1 MCGKSAYDWNT
12 MLTFRSVAG
21 RRVTSRPPIR
31 TSPSLASSSPA
42 MRRRV
47 VVLPQPEGPSS
58 VTSVARS
65 MVNDTLFT
73 ATTSP

>member
-1 MCGKSAYDWNT
+1 

-42 MRRRV
+42 MRRSV
-47 VVLPQPEGPSS
+47 VVLPQPEGPSR

-65 MVNDTLFT
+65 IVNDTWFT

>member
-1 MCGKSAYDWNT
+1 

-21 RRVTSRPPIR
+21 RRVTSRPPMR

-47 VVLPQPEGPSS
+47 VVFPQPDGPSR
-58 VTSVARS
+58 VTSVPCS
-65 MVNDTLFT
+65 IVNDT
-73 ATTSP
+73 